1 MRCSPHVHLLD
12 SLFLNNP
19 NGMLQQVY
27 LSAKKLIRLPRHKL
41 VALCVSKFQLAE
53 LCELFADFE
62 RA

>member
-1 MRCSPHVHLLD
+1 
-12 SLFLNNP
+12 
-19 NGMLQQVY
+19 MLQQVH